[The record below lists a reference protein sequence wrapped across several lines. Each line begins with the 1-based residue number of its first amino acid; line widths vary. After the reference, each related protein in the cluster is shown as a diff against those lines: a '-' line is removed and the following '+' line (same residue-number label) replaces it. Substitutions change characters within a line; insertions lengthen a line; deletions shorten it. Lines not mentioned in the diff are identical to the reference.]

1 MHSIDSR
8 IYMAH
13 FCIWCGIIIAW
24 FYFNWWYLVAFQSDY
39 MLFGVCQHRKYYSF
53 GNWITN
59 WNPYQIDDRDK
70 LWMMLVS
77 PFSPLRFISADIAT
91 CCCFSFSLSNSLL
104 PLFQIKSLDCVGSFC
119 NILGETI
126 SAQST
131 LLCSFPPEFSANAQ
145 VQRLVALRYETGM
158 VFVLCVFFFRF
169 WVGIQEIKDAIKLQ
183 SFFSTKLELSS
194 MIHHKCRTI

>member
-1 MHSIDSR
+1 MISG
-8 IYMAH
+8 
-13 FCIWCGIIIAW
+13 CISKWLHAFWCVSTSKVLFIW
-24 FYFNWWYLVAFQSDY
+24 KLNNKLKSVSNWWS
-39 MLFGVCQHRKYYSF
+39 
-53 GNWITN
+53 W
-59 WNPYQIDDRDK
+59 QIVNDACI
-70 LWMMLVS
+70 

-131 LLCSFPPEFSANAQ
+131 LLCCFPAEFSANAQ